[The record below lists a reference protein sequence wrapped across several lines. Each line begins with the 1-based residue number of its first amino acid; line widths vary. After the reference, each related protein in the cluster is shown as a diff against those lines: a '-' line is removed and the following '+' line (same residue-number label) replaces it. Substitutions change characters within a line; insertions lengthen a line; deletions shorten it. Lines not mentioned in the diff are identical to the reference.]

1 MLDNLV
7 SYNPVMLFSE
17 KKISFDSK
25 NSAGFLLR
33 RSICVAMITI
43 SSAQAFTLSNGEE
56 VQCQVSQDGK
66 TGIATEIWN
75 HYQKTEDRHPE
86 LGRAVAIMRLDA
98 NGWPTIILDAQAH
111 KRNAKGAPATWDFVF
126 FHECA
131 HAQDPDLD
139 EIGANCAAYKAMA
152 RRGLMNFHRMKEL
165 EAVHYSMLM
174 LPEEYGGSGL
184 KFWQKTLDC
193 ARRGDD

>member
-1 MLDNLV
+1 
-7 SYNPVMLFSE
+7 MLFSN
-17 KKISFDSK
+17 KKIAFNSNVAIAFSLLCSLCVVMTIM
-25 NSAGFLLR
+25 NSAH
-33 RSICVAMITI
+33 
-43 SSAQAFTLSNGEE
+43 AFTLSNGEE
-56 VQCQVSQDGK
+56 VQCHVSQGGK
-66 TGIATEIWN
+66 NGFATEIWN
-75 HYQKTEDRHPE
+75 SYQKSEDRHPE

-98 NGWPTIILDAQAH
+98 TGWPTIILDAQAY
-111 KRNAKGAPATWDFVF
+111 KRNAKGAPATWDFVY

-131 HAQDPDLD
+131 HAQDPGLD

-184 KFWQKTLDC
+184 KFWHKTVECAQK
-193 ARRGDD
+193 GDD